1 MKHYTSIEQSKN
13 LLELGL
19 SIKTADMAYLKYADS
34 DNPTPRFDGCAPMI
48 LMDVPIDEINCE
60 TLPCWSLGAL
70 SEMLP
75 EDITDSEDNYPLV
88 ISKSNRGWSV
98 SYSTPYYRNYGV
110 YEECGETLIEAV
122 YGMIV
127 WLIENDYIKKG
138 E

>member
-1 MKHYTSIEQSKN
+1 MKHYTTIGESKK

-19 SIKTADMAYLKYADS
+19 NPETADMCYDEDYWAENIAYRNIALNDRNEY
-34 DNPTPRFDGCAPMI
+34 
-48 LMDVPIDEINCE
+48 
-60 TLPCWSLGAL
+60 LPCWSLCAL

-88 ISKSNRGWSV
+88 ISKSNKGWSV